1 MKKSKRTSIR
11 TKITLSLA
19 ATILIMVVMSCA
31 ITMIFIKKYFY
42 HSMEQML
49 LDTYNSCNE
58 LFGRDEDIDSIPVMA
73 TGGPNAESIR
83 NTIEAGADAICYTP
97 ATNGEI
103 FKQLMDKYRA
113 NIAHQAE
120 EEEP

>member
-31 ITMIFIKKYFY
+31 LTMVFIKKYFY

-58 LFGRDEDIDSIPVMA
+58 LFGRDEDIDSKELANDVINQSGAMIFIF
-73 TGGPNAESIR
+73 ESFI
-83 NTIEAGADAICYTP
+83 
-97 ATNGEI
+97 
-103 FKQLMDKYRA
+103 
-113 NIAHQAE
+113 NIAFGLSAIIRVV
-120 EEEP
+120 PCAFSFSL